1 MVKLLL
7 KDILVEMELG
17 RGGCRV
23 KNEVH
28 FFLFFWAVN
37 CGEKATNTLN
47 NNKEPLDLT
56 QNTVAACVNPSKSS
70 VFIPLYI
77 TCFCTQTHHDIS
89 TPTSHLIFMFYS
101 FWLGWNL
108 TVKAPPVPN
117 STHFLRTFKYFYAH
131 ATQGGVHT
139 ISVQACEECELWE
152 SYVNPGS

>member
-77 TCFCTQTHHDIS
+77 TCFCTQTHHHIS
-89 TPTSHLIFMFYS
+89 TPTSHLIFTFCC

-108 TVKAPPVPN
+108 TVKAPPAPN
-117 STHFLRTFKYFYAH
+117 SIHFLRTFKYFYAH
-131 ATQGGVHT
+131 ATQGGGGGAHDFRPGLWGMW
-139 ISVQACEECELWE
+139 IMRELC
-152 SYVNPGS
+152 